1 MNINEYIKNEER
13 VNKLQ
18 KYLDIAN
25 KQAIE
30 IIFYMYDILKSY
42 NLDDNSFIATALFVI
57 KPKEEIDYD
66 AIKQEFSE
74 EVSTMLE
81 NLNSVGI
88 KHSLDNS
95 AEFESIRNM
104 LIVMS
109 KDVRVLIILLAFNV
123 YKVQHLEIMPVEEQ
137 KMFVKSVKE
146 IYAPL
151 SARLSLNEIKN
162 RMEDACFMFLEP
174 EMYQQLSEDERLNK
188 EERQH
193 QVDQIIKAIK
203 KELEESGMKNFKVY
217 GREKHLASVYNKL
230 KSKQLTLGQIYDLM
244 AVRVVVDTIEQCYL
258 VLGKINSMFTIIPSR
273 FKDYIATPKP
283 NGYQSIHTCILADNN
298 RPVEVQI
305 RTHQMH
311 HFNEYG
317 VAAHWIYKDKGHKAS
332 NFDKSINWL
341 KELIDENK
349 DLSGREFAQNIKI
362 DMFNSEIY
370 AQTPNGK
377 IIKFPVGANCIDF
390 AYAVHTNIGN
400 RCIGAKINGK
410 FVPLT
415 TELKNG
421 DICEI
426 LLGNENKGPSRD
438 WLKVVKTS
446 SARSKINSYF
456 KRQMVEEN
464 IRNGKSMFEASAK
477 NNQISVTTLLASDKL
492 EGILNK
498 YALDDVNEMYAL
510 IGIGTLSAEGVVRK
524 LMPHIETIKEDKP
537 FTYKPIK
544 VSGNVLVDNSRGMM
558 TRFAKCCLPIPG
570 DEIIGFVSQGRG
582 VTVHRNDCVN
592 VKTLDNDRFIPV
604 SWDEDKNSTY
614 LAKISVTGENSV
626 IASIT
631 NLLDKL
637 GVKINAFEVNP
648 LNPNQYMIT
657 MSLKSSAELTK
668 VINQV
673 RQINKVTAVER
684 A

>member
-1 MNINEYIKNEER
+1 MNLNSYIKNEEYI
-13 VNKLQ
+13 KLLQ
-18 KYLDIAN
+18 KYFDETTLPTKEVISY
-25 KQAIE
+25 I
-30 IIFYMYDILKSY
+30 YDILKSY
-42 NLDDNSFIATALFVI
+42 NLDDFSFIATALFVI

-66 AIKQEFSE
+66 VIKSEFGQD
-74 EVSTMLE
+74 VSDILK

-88 KHSLDNS
+88 RHSLDNS

-109 KDVRVLIILLAFNV
+109 KDVRVLIILLSYNV
-123 YKVQHLEIMPVEEQ
+123 YKVQHLELMPTDEQ

-162 RMEDACFMFLEP
+162 RMEDACFRFLEP
-174 EMYQQLSEDERLNK
+174 EMYKKLSEDERLNK
-188 EERQH
+188 EERQQ
-193 QVDQIIKAIK
+193 QVDLIIKSIK
-203 KELEESGMKNFKVY
+203 QELDESGMQNFKVY

-258 VLGKINSMFTIIPSR
+258 VLGKINSMFTIIPNR

-283 NGYQSIHTCILADNN
+283 NGYQSIHTCILANNN

-317 VAAHWIYKDKGHKAS
+317 VAAHWIYKDKSHKAS
-332 NFDKSINWL
+332 SFDKSINWL

-400 RCIGAKINGK
+400 RCVGAKVNGK

-421 DICEI
+421 DVCEI

-438 WLKVVKTS
+438 WLKIVKTS
-446 SARSKINSYF
+446 SARTKINSYF
-456 KRQMVEEN
+456 KKQMVEEN

-477 NNQISVTTLLASDKL
+477 NNQISVATLLSSDKLDTLLA
-492 EGILNK
+492 K
-498 YALDDVNEMYAL
+498 YALSDVDEMYAM
-510 IGIGTLSAEGVVRK
+510 IGIGTLSAEGMVRK
-524 LMPHIETIKEDKP
+524 LMPHIETVKEEKT

-570 DEIIGFVSQGRG
+570 DDIIGFVSLGKG
-582 VTVHRNDCVN
+582 VTVHRSDCIN
-592 VKTLDNDRFIPV
+592 VKTLNHDRFIPV

-614 LAKISVTGENSV
+614 LAKICVTGENTV

-657 MSLKSSAELTK
+657 ISLKSSAELNK
-668 VINQV
+668 VINKI

>member
-1 MNINEYIKNEER
+1 MELKNYIKNEEW
-13 VNKLQ
+13 VTNLKP
-18 KYLDIAN
+18 
-25 KQAIE
+25 
-30 IIFYMYDILKSY
+30 YMVDATPLMMDTINYIYDILKSY
-42 NLDDNSFIATALFVI
+42 NLDDTCFIATALFI
-57 KPKEEIDYD
+57 LKPKEEINYD
-66 AIKQEFSE
+66 DVTKLFGETTSK
-74 EVSTMLE
+74 MLN
-81 NLNSVGI
+81 NLNSVGVNQTL
-88 KHSLDNS
+88 SNE
-95 AEFESIRNM
+95 AEFESVRNM

-109 KDVRVLIILLAFNV
+109 QDVRVLIILLAYNV
-123 YKVQHLEIMPVEEQ
+123 FKVEHLELMSEEEQ
-137 KMFVKSVKE
+137 KVFVRSVKD

-162 RMEDACFMFLEP
+162 KMEDACFKFLEP
-174 EMYQQLSEDERLNK
+174 KMYEKLSLDERLNK
-188 EERQH
+188 EERKT
-193 QVDQIIKAIK
+193 QVKLIIEKIQKALTEMGIK
-203 KELEESGMKNFKVY
+203 GKVY

-244 AVRVVVDTIEQCYL
+244 AVRVVVDSVEECYA
-258 VLGKINSMFTIIPSR
+258 VLGRINAMFSILPSR

-283 NGYQSIHTCILADNN
+283 NGYQSIHTCILAENN

-349 DLSGREFAQNIKI
+349 DLSGKEFAQNIKM

-400 RCIGAKINGK
+400 RCVGAKINGK
-410 FVPLT
+410 FTPLT

-421 DICEI
+421 DVCEI
-426 LLGNENKGPSRD
+426 LLGGENKGPSRD
-438 WLKVVKTS
+438 WLKIVKTS

-456 KRQMVEEN
+456 KKQFVENN
-464 IRNGKSMFEASAK
+464 IRLGKSMFETSAK
-477 NNQISVTTLLASDKL
+477 NNQVNVNILLESEKLASTL
-492 EGILNK
+492 SK
-498 YALDDVNEMYAL
+498 YSLSNIDEMYAM
-510 IGIGTLSAEGVVRK
+510 IGAGTLNSDGIVKR
-524 LMPHIETIKEDKP
+524 LMPRVEVEKP
-537 FTYKPIK
+537 TTYKPIK

-558 TRFAKCCLPIPG
+558 TRFAKCCMPIPG

-582 VTVHRNDCVN
+582 VTVHRDDCIN
-592 VKTLDNDRFIPV
+592 VKTLDSNRFIPV
-604 SWDEDKNSTY
+604 SWDEDKHSTY
-614 LAKISVTGENSV
+614 FARIIVSGDNSV
-626 IASIT
+626 LPQISNMLEKMGI
-631 NLLDKL
+631 
-637 GVKINAFEVNP
+637 KINALEINP
-648 LNPNQYMIT
+648 TNLNEYMLT
-657 MSLKSSAELTK
+657 LSLKSNDELSK
-668 VINQV
+668 VINKI
-673 RQINKVTAVER
+673 RQINKVQSVER

>member
-1 MNINEYIKNEER
+1 MELKNYIKDENI
-13 VNKLQ
+13 VSCLQ
-18 KYLDIAN
+18 SYLQNAT
-25 KQAIE
+25 QQMQE
-30 IIFYMYDILKSY
+30 TIIYIYDILKSY
-42 NLDDNSFIATALFVI
+42 NLDDSCFVATALFI
-57 KPKEEIDYD
+57 LKPKEEIDYLV
-66 AIKQEFSE
+66 ITKEFGQQ
-74 EVSTMLE
+74 VSQMLQ

-88 KHSLDNS
+88 KPSLNNA

-109 KDVRVLIILLAFNV
+109 QDVRVLIILLAYNV
-123 YKVQHLEIMPVEEQ
+123 FKIEHLDLMPVEEQ
-137 KMFVKSVKE
+137 KIFVRSVKE

-162 RMEDACFMFLEP
+162 KLEDASFKFLEP
-174 EMYQQLSEDERLNK
+174 QMYEQLSLDERLNK
-188 EERQH
+188 QERKK
-193 QVDQIIKAIK
+193 QVDIIINKIKTVMTEMGIKA
-203 KELEESGMKNFKVY
+203 KVY

-230 KSKQLTLGQIYDLM
+230 KSKHLTLGQIYDLM
-244 AVRVVVDTIEQCYL
+244 AVRVIVETIEECYA
-258 VLGKINSMFTIIPSR
+258 VLGKINAMFPIIPDR

-283 NGYQSIHTCILADNN
+283 NGYQSIHTCILAENN

-305 RTHQMH
+305 RTQQMH

-349 DLSGREFAQNIKI
+349 DLSSQEFTETIKM

-400 RCIGAKINGK
+400 RCVGAKINGK

-415 TELKNG
+415 TKLNNG
-421 DICEI
+421 DVCEI

-446 SARSKINSYF
+446 SARTKINSYF
-456 KRQMVEEN
+456 KKQFVEN
-464 IRNGKSMFEASAK
+464 NVRLGKSMLETSAK
-477 NNQISVTTLLASDKL
+477 NNQISVSTLLASDKL
-492 EGILNK
+492 STILNK
-498 YALDDVNEMYAL
+498 YSLSSLDEMYAM
-510 IGIGTLSAEGVVRK
+510 IGVGSLSSESVVNR
-524 LMPHIETIKEDKP
+524 LMPHKAVEKTIE
-537 FTYKPIK
+537 YKPITK
-544 VSGNVLVDNSRGMM
+544 VKGNVLVDNSRGMM

-570 DEIIGFVSQGRG
+570 DEIVGFVSQGRG
-582 VTVHRNDCVN
+582 VTVHRADCIN
-592 VKTLDNDRFIPV
+592 VKTLDNNRFIPV
-604 SWDEDKNSTY
+604 SWDEDKNSMY
-614 LAKISVTGENSV
+614 LARILVTGENTV

-631 NLLDKL
+631 NLLEKL
-637 GVKINAFEVNP
+637 GVKISAFEINP
-648 LNPNQYMIT
+648 TNPNEYMLTI
-657 MSLKSSAELTK
+657 SLKSSDELNK
-668 VINQV
+668 VITKI
-673 RQINKVTAVER
+673 RQINKVQSVER

>member
-1 MNINEYIKNEER
+1 MELNLYIKDE
-13 VNKLQ
+13 KLISCLQ
-18 KYLDIAN
+18 PYLLDFTT
-25 KQAIE
+25 QQQDT
-30 IIFYMYDILKSY
+30 IIYIYDILKAY
-42 NLDDNSFIATALFVI
+42 NLDDTCFIATALFI
-57 KPKEEIDYD
+57 LKPKEEIDYD
-66 AIKQEFSE
+66 VIVNQFGE
-74 EVSTMLE
+74 EVSNMLR

-88 KHSLDNS
+88 KHALDNE
-95 AEFESIRNM
+95 AEFESVRNM

-109 KDVRVLIILLAFNV
+109 KDVRVLIILLAYNV
-123 YKVQHLEIMPVEEQ
+123 FKVEHLNLMSVDEQ
-137 KMFVKSVKE
+137 KLFVRSVKE

-162 RMEDACFMFLEP
+162 KMEDACFKFLEP
-174 EMYQQLSEDERLNK
+174 EMYEQLSLDERLNK
-188 EERQH
+188 EERKQ
-193 QVDQIIKAIK
+193 QVQLIIEKIK
-203 KELEESGMKNFKVY
+203 SALTEMGVKGKVY

-244 AVRVVVDTIEQCYL
+244 AVRVVVDTVEECYAI
-258 VLGKINSMFTIIPSR
+258 LGRINAMFSILPSR

-305 RTHQMH
+305 RTHAMH

-349 DLSGREFAQNIKI
+349 DLSSKEFTQNIKM

-415 TELKNG
+415 TELSNG
-421 DICEI
+421 DVCEI
-426 LLGNENKGPSRD
+426 LLGGENKGPSRD
-438 WLKVVKTS
+438 WLKIVKTS
-446 SARSKINSYF
+446 SARTKINSYF
-456 KRQMVEEN
+456 KKQFVENN
-464 IRNGKSMFEASAK
+464 IRLGKSMLETSAK
-477 NNQISVTTLLASDKL
+477 NNQVSVSTLLASDKL
-492 EGILNK
+492 NSILSK
-498 YALDDVNEMYAL
+498 YSLSNIDEMYAM
-510 IGIGTLSAEGVVRK
+510 IGGGTLNSDSIVKR
-524 LMPHIETIKEDKP
+524 LMPQVKVEKP
-537 FTYKPIK
+537 TTYKPIK

-570 DEIIGFVSQGRG
+570 DEIIGFVSLGKG
-582 VTVHRNDCVN
+582 VTVHRHDCVN
-592 VKTLDNDRFIPV
+592 VKTLDSNRFIPV
-604 SWDEDKNSTY
+604 SWDEDKNSMY
-614 LAKISVTGENSV
+614 LARINVIADNSV
-626 IASIT
+626 LSQIS
-631 NLLDKL
+631 NLLEKM
-637 GVKINAFEVNP
+637 GVKINALEI
-648 LNPNQYMIT
+648 NPNNLSEYMLT
-657 MSLKSSAELTK
+657 LSLKSSDELNK
-668 VINQV
+668 VITKI
-673 RQINKVTAVER
+673 RQINKVSSVER

>member
-1 MNINEYIKNEER
+1 MELNLYIKDKNVLACLQRHLEDSNTDTNNVIEYIYK
-13 VNKLQ
+13 
-18 KYLDIAN
+18 
-25 KQAIE
+25 
-30 IIFYMYDILKSY
+30 ILKSY
-42 NLDDNSFIATALFVI
+42 NLDDVCFVSTALFI
-57 KPKEEIDYD
+57 LKPKEEINYE
-66 AIKQEFSE
+66 IISKEFGE
-74 EVSTMLE
+74 DVSKMLK

-88 KHSLDNS
+88 NNALNNEL
-95 AEFESIRNM
+95 EFESVRNM

-109 KDVRVLIILLAFNV
+109 QDVRVLIILLAYNV
-123 YKVQHLEIMPVEEQ
+123 FKVEHLELMSADEQ
-137 KMFVKSVKE
+137 KVFVKSVKE

-162 RMEDACFMFLEP
+162 KMEDACFKFLEP
-174 EMYQQLSEDERLNK
+174 QMYEQLSLDERLNK
-188 EERQH
+188 EERQQ
-193 QVDQIIKAIK
+193 QVKIIIEKIQSALNDMSIK
-203 KELEESGMKNFKVY
+203 GKVY

-244 AVRVVVDTIEQCYL
+244 AVRVIVDTVEECYA
-258 VLGKINSMFTIIPSR
+258 VLGKINAMFSILPSR

-283 NGYQSIHTCILADNN
+283 NGYQSIHTCILAENN

-317 VAAHWIYKDKGHKAS
+317 VAAHWIYKDKSHKAS

-349 DLSGREFAQNIKI
+349 DLSSKEFAETIKM

-400 RCIGAKINGK
+400 RCIGAKLNGK

-415 TELKNG
+415 TALKNG
-421 DICEI
+421 DVCEI

-438 WLKVVKTS
+438 WLKIVKTS
-446 SARSKINSYF
+446 SARTKINNYF
-456 KRQMVEEN
+456 KKQFVENN
-464 IRNGKSMFEASAK
+464 IRLGKSMFEASAK
-477 NNQISVTTLLASDKL
+477 NNQVSVSTLLSSDKL
-492 EGILNK
+492 AGILNK
-498 YALDDVNEMYAL
+498 YSLTNLDEMYAM
-510 IGIGTLSAEGVVRK
+510 IGGGTLSSESLVNR
-524 LMPHIETIKEDKP
+524 LNPPKP
-537 FTYKPIK
+537 VEKVTAFKPIK
-544 VSGNVLVDNSRGMM
+544 VKGNVLVDNSRGMM

-570 DEIIGFVSQGRG
+570 DKIIGFVSQGRG
-582 VTVHRNDCVN
+582 VTVHRDDCIN
-592 VKTLDNDRFIPV
+592 VKTLDSNRFIPV
-604 SWDEDKNSTY
+604 SWDEDKNSMY
-614 LAKISVTGENSV
+614 LARIVVTGENTV

-637 GVKINAFEVNP
+637 GVKINAFEINP
-648 LNPNQYMIT
+648 TNPNEYQLT
-657 MSLKSSAELTK
+657 LSLKSSDELNK
-668 VINQV
+668 VITKI
-673 RQINKVTAVER
+673 RQINKVQSVER
-684 A
+684 I

>member
-1 MNINEYIKNEER
+1 MDLNLYIKNEQYISR
-13 VNKLQ
+13 LNR
-18 KYLDIAN
+18 YLNDSTKDDEYLI
-25 KQAIE
+25 QYI
-30 IIFYMYDILKSY
+30 YDIIKSY
-42 NLDDNSFIATALFVI
+42 NLDDVCFVSTALFI
-57 KPKEEIDYD
+57 LKPKEEIDYEVIAD
-66 AIKQEFSE
+66 EFGE
-74 EVSTMLE
+74 EVSKMLK
-81 NLNSVGI
+81 NLNKVGI
-88 KHSLDNS
+88 THNLNNE
-95 AEFESIRNM
+95 AEFESVRNM

-109 KDVRVLIILLAFNV
+109 KDVRVLIILLAYNV
-123 YKVQHLEIMPVEEQ
+123 FKIEHLDLIGEEEQ
-137 KMFVKSVKE
+137 KLFVRSVKE

-162 RMEDACFMFLEP
+162 KLEDACFKFLEP
-174 EMYQQLSEDERLNK
+174 QMYEQLSLDERLNK
-188 EERQH
+188 EERKT
-193 QVDQIIKAIK
+193 QVKLIIEKIQKSLTQMGIK
-203 KELEESGMKNFKVY
+203 GKVY

-244 AVRVVVDTIEQCYL
+244 AVRVIVDTVEECYA
-258 VLGKINSMFTIIPSR
+258 VLGRVNAMFSIIPSR

-305 RTHQMH
+305 RTQQMH

-349 DLSGREFAQNIKI
+349 DLSSKEFAETIKM

-415 TELKNG
+415 TELQNG
-421 DICEI
+421 DVCEI
-426 LLGNENKGPSRD
+426 LLGGEKKGPSRD
-438 WLKVVKTS
+438 WLKIVKTS
-446 SARSKINSYF
+446 SARTKINSYF
-456 KRQMVEEN
+456 KKQFVENN
-464 IRNGKSMFEASAK
+464 IRLGKSMLETSAK
-477 NNQISVTTLLASDKL
+477 NNQTNISTLLASEKL
-492 EGILNK
+492 SSTLSRYSLSNV
-498 YALDDVNEMYAL
+498 DEMYAM
-510 IGIGTLSAEGVVRK
+510 IGAGTLNSDSIVKR
-524 LMPHIETIKEDKP
+524 LMPQVKVEKTIVNKP
-537 FTYKPIK
+537 TK

-570 DEIIGFVSQGRG
+570 DEIVGFVSQGRG
-582 VTVHRNDCVN
+582 VTVHRKDCIN
-592 VKTLDNDRFIPV
+592 VRTLDNNRFIPV
-604 SWDEDKNSTY
+604 SWDGDKQSTY
-614 LAKISVTGENSV
+614 LARIMVAGDNSV
-626 IASIT
+626 LSQIS
-631 NLLDKL
+631 NLLEKMN
-637 GVKINAFEVNP
+637 VKINALEINP
-648 LNPNQYMIT
+648 TNLNEYMLT
-657 MSLKSSAELTK
+657 LSLKSSDELNK
-668 VINQV
+668 VISKI
-673 RQINKVTAVER
+673 RQINKVSSVER

>member
-1 MNINEYIKNEER
+1 MELKNYIKDENI
-13 VNKLQ
+13 VSCLQ
-18 KYLDIAN
+18 SYLQNAT
-25 KQAIE
+25 QQMQE
-30 IIFYMYDILKSY
+30 TIIYIYDILKSY
-42 NLDDNSFIATALFVI
+42 NLDDSCFVATALFI
-57 KPKEEIDYD
+57 LKPKEEIDYLV
-66 AIKQEFSE
+66 ISKEFGQQ
-74 EVSTMLE
+74 VSQMLQ

-88 KHSLDNS
+88 KPSLNNA

-109 KDVRVLIILLAFNV
+109 QDVRVLIILLAYNV
-123 YKVQHLEIMPVEEQ
+123 FKIEHLDLMPVEEQ
-137 KMFVKSVKE
+137 KIFVRSVKE

-162 RMEDACFMFLEP
+162 KLEDASFKFLEP
-174 EMYQQLSEDERLNK
+174 QMYEQLSLDERLNK
-188 EERQH
+188 QERKK
-193 QVDQIIKAIK
+193 QVDIIINKIKTVMTEMGIKA
-203 KELEESGMKNFKVY
+203 KVY

-230 KSKQLTLGQIYDLM
+230 KSKHLTLGQIYDLM
-244 AVRVVVDTIEQCYL
+244 AVRVIVETIEECYA
-258 VLGKINSMFTIIPSR
+258 VLGKINAMFPIIPDR

-283 NGYQSIHTCILADNN
+283 NGYQSIHTCILAENN

-305 RTHQMH
+305 RTQQMH

-349 DLSGREFAQNIKI
+349 DLSSQEFTETIKM

-400 RCIGAKINGK
+400 RCVGAKINGK

-415 TELKNG
+415 TKLNNG
-421 DICEI
+421 DVCEI

-446 SARSKINSYF
+446 SARTKINSYF
-456 KRQMVEEN
+456 KKQFVEN
-464 IRNGKSMFEASAK
+464 NVRLGKSMLETSAK
-477 NNQISVTTLLASDKL
+477 NNQVNINTLLESDKL
-492 EGILNK
+492 SSILNK
-498 YALDDVNEMYAL
+498 YSLSNIDEMYAM
-510 IGIGTLSAEGVVRK
+510 IGVGTLSSDSIVKR
-524 LMPHIETIKEDKP
+524 LMPQVKVEKP
-537 FTYKPIK
+537 TNYKPIK
-544 VSGNVLVDNSRGMM
+544 VSGNVLVDNSKGMM

-570 DEIIGFVSQGRG
+570 DDIIGFVSQGRG
-582 VTVHRNDCVN
+582 VTVHRADCIN
-592 VKTLDNDRFIPV
+592 VKTLDNNRFIPV
-604 SWDEDKNSTY
+604 SWDEDKHSNY
-614 LAKISVTGENSV
+614 LARIIVAGDNSV
-626 IASIT
+626 LSQIS
-631 NLLDKL
+631 NLLEKM
-637 GVKINAFEVNP
+637 GVKINALEINP
-648 LNPNQYMIT
+648 TNLNEYMLTI
-657 MSLKSSAELTK
+657 SLKSNDELNK
-668 VINQV
+668 VITKI
-673 RQINKVTAVER
+673 RQINKVQSVER

>member
-1 MNINEYIKNEER
+1 MELNLYIKDDKIISCLQNYLEDANTIAKDMIEYIYN
-13 VNKLQ
+13 
-18 KYLDIAN
+18 
-25 KQAIE
+25 
-30 IIFYMYDILKSY
+30 ILKSY
-42 NLDDNSFIATALFVI
+42 NLDDMCFASTALFI
-57 KPKEEIDYD
+57 LKSKEDVNYDEIG
-66 AIKQEFSE
+66 KEFGK
-74 EVSTMLE
+74 EVSKMLR

-88 KHSLDNS
+88 KHALDND
-95 AEFESIRNM
+95 AEFESVRNM

-109 KDVRVLIILLAFNV
+109 QDVRVLIILLAYNV
-123 YKVQHLEIMPVEEQ
+123 YKVEHLELMGADEQ
-137 KMFVKSVKE
+137 KLFVRSVKE

-162 RMEDACFMFLEP
+162 KMEDACFKFLEP
-174 EMYQQLSEDERLNK
+174 QMYEQLSLDERLNK
-188 EERQH
+188 EERKQ
-193 QVDQIIKAIK
+193 QVKIIIERIQQALVEMGIK
-203 KELEESGMKNFKVY
+203 GKVY

-244 AVRVVVDTIEQCYL
+244 AVRVIVDTVEECYA
-258 VLGKINSMFTIIPSR
+258 VLGRINAMFSILPSR

-283 NGYQSIHTCILADNN
+283 NGYQSIHTCILAENN

-305 RTHQMH
+305 RTQQMH

-349 DLSGREFAQNIKI
+349 DLSSKEFTETIKM

-400 RCIGAKINGK
+400 RCIGAKLNGK

-421 DICEI
+421 DVCEI

-438 WLKVVKTS
+438 WLKIVKTS
-446 SARSKINSYF
+446 SARTKINNYF
-456 KRQMVEEN
+456 KKQFVENN
-464 IRNGKSMFEASAK
+464 IRLGKSMFETSAK
-477 NNQISVTTLLASDKL
+477 NNQVSVSNLLDSDKL
-492 EGILNK
+492 SSTLNK
-498 YALDDVNEMYAL
+498 YSLNSVDEMYAM
-510 IGIGTLSAEGVVRK
+510 IGGGTLNSDSIVKR
-524 LMPHIETIKEDKP
+524 LIPHVQVEKP
-537 FTYKPIK
+537 VSYKPIK
-544 VSGNVLVDNSRGMM
+544 VSNNVLVDNSRGMM
-558 TRFAKCCLPIPG
+558 TRFAKCCMPLPG

-582 VTVHRNDCVN
+582 VTVHRGDCVN
-592 VKTLDNDRFIPV
+592 VKTLNHDRFIPV
-604 SWDEDKNSTY
+604 SWDEDKSSMY
-614 LAKISVTGENSV
+614 LARMIVMGDNTV

-637 GVKINAFEVNP
+637 GVKINAFEINP
-648 LNPNQYMIT
+648 TNPNEYMLT
-657 MSLKSSAELTK
+657 LSLKSSDELNK
-668 VINQV
+668 VINKI
-673 RQINKVTAVER
+673 RQINKVQSVER

>member
-1 MNINEYIKNEER
+1 MELKNYIKSEEWI
-13 VNKLQ
+13 VNLQ
-18 KYLDIAN
+18 P
-25 KQAIE
+25 
-30 IIFYMYDILKSY
+30 YMVDATPLMMDTINYIYDILKSY
-42 NLDDNSFIATALFVI
+42 NLDDTCFVATALFI
-57 KPKEEIDYD
+57 LKPKEEIDYD
-66 AIKQEFSE
+66 TISKEFGNATSE
-74 EVSTMLE
+74 MLK

-88 KHSLDNS
+88 KHEISNE
-95 AEFESIRNM
+95 AEFESVRNM

-109 KDVRVLIILLAFNV
+109 QDVRVLIILLAYNV
-123 YKVQHLEIMPVEEQ
+123 FKVEHLELISEEEQ
-137 KMFVKSVKE
+137 KLFIRSVKD

-162 RMEDACFMFLEP
+162 KMEDACFKFLEP
-174 EMYQQLSEDERLNK
+174 KMYEQLSLDERLNK
-188 EERQH
+188 EERKT
-193 QVDQIIKAIK
+193 QVQLIIDKIQNSLTQMGIK
-203 KELEESGMKNFKVY
+203 GKVY

-244 AVRVVVDTIEQCYL
+244 AVRVVVDTVEECYA
-258 VLGKINSMFTIIPSR
+258 VLGKINSMFAIIPSR

-283 NGYQSIHTCILADNN
+283 NGYQSIHTCILAENN

-349 DLSGREFAQNIKI
+349 DLSSKEFTQNIKM

-400 RCIGAKINGK
+400 RCVGAKINGK
-410 FVPLT
+410 FVPLS

-421 DICEI
+421 DVCEI
-426 LLGNENKGPSRD
+426 LLGGENKGPSRD
-438 WLKVVKTS
+438 WLKIVKTS
-446 SARSKINSYF
+446 SARTKINSYF
-456 KRQMVEEN
+456 KKQFVENN
-464 IRNGKSMFEASAK
+464 IRLGKSMLETSAK
-477 NNQISVTTLLASDKL
+477 NNQTNISTLLASEKL
-492 EGILNK
+492 SSTLSRYSLSNI
-498 YALDDVNEMYAL
+498 DEMYAM
-510 IGIGTLSAEGVVRK
+510 IGAGTLNSDSIVKR
-524 LMPHIETIKEDKP
+524 LMPQVRVEKTIVNKP
-537 FTYKPIK
+537 TK
-544 VSGNVLVDNSRGMM
+544 VGGNVLVDNSRGMM

-582 VTVHRNDCVN
+582 VTVHRKDCIN
-592 VKTLDNDRFIPV
+592 IKTLDSNRFIPV
-604 SWDEDKNSTY
+604 SWDGDKQSIY
-614 LAKISVTGENSV
+614 LARIMVAGDNSV
-626 IASIT
+626 LSQIS
-631 NLLDKL
+631 NLLEKMN
-637 GVKINAFEVNP
+637 VKINALEINP
-648 LNPNQYMIT
+648 TNLNEYMLT
-657 MSLKSSAELTK
+657 LSLKSSDELNK
-668 VINQV
+668 VIGKI
-673 RQINKVTAVER
+673 RQINKVQSVER